1 MSRAVRVLRR
11 SLRTVRPLTRRSEM
25 QAKHQRQPCRA
36 STGLAHCCCPG
47 AAEAARISGVVACAL
62 IESAVVASALQRVA
76 VFCGSSAGTNPNLSR
91 YSYEVGR
98 GLADR
103 GIGLVYGAGGFGLM
117 RDVSQ
122 GALDAGGEVIG
133 VIPRSMLEREWGRAD
148 LTELHLVETMHERK
162 AMMAEHADAFLCLPG
177 GLGTLDEIMEVWSW
191 RQVGF
196 NDHPV
201 GFLNV
206 DGFWAP
212 LLGAL
217 DGLVDAGF
225 VRREVMDD
233 LVVADNLDDALTGLA
248 NRAGAG
254 PRK

>member
-1 MSRAVRVLRR
+1 MVEPALLDFTFVGRALR
-11 SLRTVRPLTRRSEM
+11 
-25 QAKHQRQPCRA
+25 
-36 STGLAHCCCPG
+36 
-47 AAEAARISGVVACAL
+47 
-62 IESAVVASALQRVA
+62 RVA
-76 VFCGSSAGTNPNLSR
+76 VFCGSGPGTDPTLS
-91 YSYEVGR
+91 YHSYEVGR

-133 VIPRSMLEREWGRAD
+133 VIPRSMVEREWGRTD
-148 LTELHLVETMHERK
+148 LTELRIVETMHERK
-162 AMMAEHADAFLCLPG
+162 AMMAECADAFLCLPG
-177 GLGTLDEIMEVWSW
+177 GLGTLEEIIEVWSW
-191 RQVGF
+191 RQIGF
-196 NDHPV
+196 NDDPV

-212 LLGAL
+212 LLDAL

-233 LVVADNLDDALTGLA
+233 LVVADKLDEALAGLA
-248 NRAGAG
+248 ARGG
-254 PRK
+254 PTSGDKLRPNS